1 MRAAAIFNCWPLPLT
16 KIAAAIFNCWPLPL
30 TKIAAAHFLI
40 FGRRR

>member
-1 MRAAAIFNCWPLPLT
+1 MRAAAIFN
-16 KIAAAIFNCWPLPL
+16 FWPLPL